1 MTTIISRRGFLKM
14 GCSSIAALGATC
26 TLGRFGVINALAQ
39 STGYR
44 ALVCIFLYGGNNG
57 NQMLVPLD
65 ARYNDYATVRG
76 NMAIAQN
83 ALLPIATASAG
94 PFGLHPSLTEIQQL
108 YNGGT
113 AAIVANVGMLIQ
125 PTTRAQYQASSVALP
140 DCLYSHYDQLA
151 QNQSAIGSALEA
163 STGWGGRIAD
173 IVQPSGASFPVGL
186 SMAGNILFL
195 GGKATSP
202 ATLIPGGSLTLSGST
217 GTPGA
222 NARDAAM
229 QQLLGFDSGLMLVQ
243 AANTVTQ
250 NGVAFNQSLNAAIAA
265 ATPLSTTFPN
275 TDLGIQLQQIA
286 QIIQVRATLGVSNQI
301 FFASLGGFDTHVDEL
316 NSQGGQLTQLSQAL
330 NAFYNATGEL
340 GVADAVTTF
349 TQSDFSRTLQPNTKG
364 GSDHAWGNHQIVVGG
379 AVKGGNLYGTFPTL
393 ALSGPDDAI
402 DRGVWIPT
410 TSIDQY
416 AATLA
421 SWFGLNSSNVQS
433 VFANLK
439 NFSTQNLGFV

>member
-1 MTTIISRRGFLKM
+1 LKA

-26 TLGRFGVINALAQ
+26 AMGRFGLINALAQ

-57 NQMLVPLD
+57 NQTLVPMD

-76 NMAIAQN
+76 NLAIAQN
-83 ALLPIATASAG
+83 ALLPIATATAG

-108 YNGGT
+108 YNSGA
-113 AAIVANVGMLIQ
+113 AAIVANVGTLIQ
-125 PTTRAQYQASSVALP
+125 PTTRAQYQTLNVPLP
-140 DCLYSHYDQLA
+140 DCLYSHYDQQA
-151 QNQSAIGSALEA
+151 QNQSAIGSALNA
-163 STGWGGRIAD
+163 NTGWGGRIAD
-173 IVQPSGASFPVGL
+173 LVQPTGAAFPVGM
-186 SMAGNILFL
+186 SVAGNVLYL
-195 GGKATSP
+195 DGKTAAP
-202 ATLIPGGSLTLSGST
+202 ATIIPGASLTVSGSI
-217 GTPGA
+217 GTAGA

-229 QQLLGFDSGLMLVQ
+229 QQLLGFDSGLTLVQ
-243 AANTVTQ
+243 AANGVMQ
-250 NGVAFNQSLNAAIAA
+250 NGLTMNQSLNAAFAGA
-265 ATPLSTTFPN
+265 PPMSTTFPN
-275 TDLGIQLQQIA
+275 TDLGAQLQQIA
-286 QIIQVRATLGVSNQI
+286 QIIQVRATLGVTNQI

-316 NSQGGQLTQLSQAL
+316 NQQGGSLTELSQAV
-330 NAFYNATGEL
+330 NAFYDATAEL
-340 GVADAVTTF
+340 GVANVVTTF

-364 GSDHAWGNHQIVVGG
+364 GSDHAWGNHQIVIGG

-421 SWFGLNSSNVQS
+421 SWFGLNSTNLQA

-439 NFSTQNLGFV
+439 NFSAQNLGFV